1 MRAQRIDG
9 PVIDIH
15 CHRECASAREMMKEV
30 EAQIGRVPLQYGG
43 ALTREVNR
51 RQLEHIRPKMD
62 SLEVR
67 LEDMDRMGI
76 EIQAVAVA
84 PYQYYYWA
92 EPEVGAQAARVIND
106 DLAEATARFGKRFSP
121 LGTLPLQDSEAA
133 LEELRRLVDDLGFRG
148 VEVGAHV
155 EGEEISTPRLDPV
168 WQEIERAGLVVVIHT
183 YGIPERQR
191 LLDHNF
197 VNILGHAFDST
208 LAIGHLIWNGIMER
222 HPDLKIVVVHGGG
235 YLPAYSARMDHGWR
249 ARADVAEG
257 VPHPPTTYLER
268 MYFDT
273 MVFQPDQIEYL
284 VKRFGSDHVML
295 GTDYPYDMGEE
306 DPLGLLGRVEGLTQD
321 DINLI
326 AGGNAARLLGLER
339 EDEA

>member
-1 MRAQRIDG
+1 MRAHRTDG

-15 CHRECASAREMMKEV
+15 CHRECGAVRELMKAE
-30 EAQIGRVPLQYGG
+30 EQRIGRIPLQYGG
-43 ALTREVNR
+43 DLTKEVNR
-51 RQLEHIRPKMD
+51 KQLEHIRPKMD
-62 SLEVR
+62 FLEVR

-76 EIQAVAVA
+76 DVQAVAVA

-92 EPEVGAQAARVIND
+92 DPNVGAQAARVIND
-106 DLAEATARFGKRFSP
+106 ELAEATASYDGRFSP
-121 LGTLPLQDSEAA
+121 LGTLPLQDTDAA
-133 LEELRRLVDDLGFRG
+133 LAELRYAVDDLGFRG
-148 VEVGAHV
+148 IEVGAHV
-155 EGEEISTPRLDPV
+155 EGEEISASRLDPL
-168 WQEIERAGLVVVIHT
+168 WQAIERAGVAVIIHT

-191 LLDHNF
+191 LLQHNF

-208 LAIGHLIWNGIMER
+208 LAIGHLIWNGVMER
-222 HPDLKIVVVHGGG
+222 HPDLKVVVVHGGG

-257 VPHPPTTYLER
+257 VPQPPTTYLER

-284 VKRFGSDHVML
+284 VKRFGSDHVVL
-295 GTDYPYDMGEE
+295 GTDYPYDMGED
-306 DPLGLLGRVEGLTQD
+306 DPLALLGRVEGLRQE

-326 AGGNAARLLGLER
+326 AGGNAARLLGWE
-339 EDEA
+339 